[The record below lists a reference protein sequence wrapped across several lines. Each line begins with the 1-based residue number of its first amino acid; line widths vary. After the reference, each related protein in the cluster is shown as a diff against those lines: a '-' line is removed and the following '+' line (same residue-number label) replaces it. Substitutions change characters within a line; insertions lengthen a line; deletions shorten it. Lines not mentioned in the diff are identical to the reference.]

1 MSKDFDGW
9 NEQKKVT
16 HNGAGRFY
24 HEREVWW
31 CSLGVNV
38 GFEQDRRGYLFQR
51 PVLIVR
57 GLSSHTCIVAPFTT
71 SSGDNH
77 PMRIQL
83 GKVGEQEAY
92 AIISQLRVI
101 DTRRFT
107 ERLAVL
113 NKGLF
118 AVVQK
123 AVKKLF

>member
-1 MSKDFDGW
+1 
-9 NEQKKVT
+9 
-16 HNGAGRFY
+16 
-24 HEREVWW
+24 
-31 CSLGVNV
+31 
-38 GFEQDRRGYLFQR
+38 
-51 PVLIVR
+51 
-57 GLSSHTCIVAPFTT
+57 
-71 SSGDNH
+71 
-77 PMRIQL
+77 MRIPL